1 MPPRTWYRIVGRQRE
16 ARDVVLRSRAG
27 RFHDDAEAEPTTY
40 GADSLMTAW
49 REVTAGLGTVPANPQ
64 AFRAYRI
71 TLMGAK
77 LADLRKS
84 EEQVRQHITEAELLG
99 DPPPAKL
106 KEVSRRLRQPST
118 GYHGIVYR
126 SVRNAPDG
134 TCAALFLDRADE
146 RIALESVSDEEWTAF
161 LRDARLPAG

>member
-16 ARDVVLRSRAG
+16 ARGEVLRSRGG
-27 RFHDDAEAEPTTY
+27 RFHDDGEAEPTTY

-71 TLMGAK
+71 TVVGAK
-77 LADLRKS
+77 LADLRKP
-84 EEQVRQHITEAELLG
+84 EEQVRQRITAAELLG

-106 KEVSRRLRQPST
+106 KEVSRRLRQPSA
-118 GYHGIVYR
+118 GYHGVLYR

-134 TCAALFLDRADE
+134 ACVALFLDRADE
-146 RIALESVSDEEWTAF
+146 LIALEPVSDGEWAAF
-161 LRDARLPAG
+161 LRDAGLSAN